1 MKVTLY
7 MAISIDGFVATKDGG
22 SDWVSEVD
30 GEHFMNEI
38 AAKGCIVVGN
48 TTFYQFLHDL
58 YPVEKITNIVMSTS
72 KKSDANMP
80 DNVLFAANAEQ
91 ALQLAEANGRNEV
104 LLIGGGHTNGAFLE
118 QNLIDEIILSV
129 HPLIL
134 GKGIKLFEQF
144 EKQIDL
150 ELIRTESMDDGLVKI
165 VYRVIK

>member
-22 SDWVSEVD
+22 FDWVSEID
-30 GEHFMNEI
+30 AEHFAREI
-38 AAKGCIVVGN
+38 AEKGCIVVGS

-58 YPVEKITNIVMSTS
+58 YPIAGVSNIVLSSS
-72 KKSDANMP
+72 KKSDPNMP
-80 DNVLFAANAEQ
+80 ATVLFAANAEQ
-91 ALQLAEANGRNEV
+91 ALQLAETKGHEEV
-104 LLIGGGHTNGAFLE
+104 LLIGGGHTNGAFLKE
-118 QNLIDEIILSV
+118 NLIDEIILSV

-134 GKGIKLFEQF
+134 GNGIKLFENF

-150 ELIRTESMDDGLVKI
+150 EKVRTEELGGGLVKI